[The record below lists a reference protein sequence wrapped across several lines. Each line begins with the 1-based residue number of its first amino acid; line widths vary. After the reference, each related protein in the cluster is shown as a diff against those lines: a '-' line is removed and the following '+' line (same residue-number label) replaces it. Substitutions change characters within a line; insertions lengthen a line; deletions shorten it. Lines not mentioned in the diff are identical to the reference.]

1 MEMLTAA
8 LAVLCALL
16 TLVLLI
22 QRPSIWPV
30 LLALVVAWG
39 ICMAAFRYQL
49 RRWLS
54 RWVRGDNFE
63 KSKTKFS
70 LEQLSQPTALLSGE
84 TVLWYN
90 EQFRARLLGGQD
102 MLTSRVQKVLPGLD
116 LQQCRTQQGQL
127 SGVFLPEQGHKAA
140 QLGKTGI
147 ARRHDRMGGLPV
159 GTCFAQGGQNFARQ
173 PLLEGQGLG
182 FVATA

>member
-8 LAVLCALL
+8 LVVLCALL

-70 LEQLSQPTALLSGE
+70 LEKRCCGT
-84 TVLWYN
+84 
-90 EQFRARLLGGQD
+90 
-102 MLTSRVQKVLPGLD
+102 TSSSV
-116 LQQCRTQQGQL
+116 
-127 SGVFLPEQGHKAA
+127 
-140 QLGKTGI
+140 
-147 ARRHDRMGGLPV
+147 PV
-159 GTCFAQGGQNFARQ
+159 CWAGRIC
-173 PLLEGQGLG
+173 
-182 FVATA
+182 

>member
-70 LEQLSQPTALLSGE
+70 LEQLSQPTALCPAKRCCG
-84 TVLWYN
+84 T
-90 EQFRARLLGGQD
+90 
-102 MLTSRVQKVLPGLD
+102 TSSSV
-116 LQQCRTQQGQL
+116 
-127 SGVFLPEQGHKAA
+127 
-140 QLGKTGI
+140 
-147 ARRHDRMGGLPV
+147 PV
-159 GTCFAQGGQNFARQ
+159 CWAGRIC
-173 PLLEGQGLG
+173 
-182 FVATA
+182 

>member
-70 LEQLSQPTALLSGE
+70 LSSSHS
-84 TVLWYN
+84 
-90 EQFRARLLGGQD
+90 RRLCCPAKRCCGT
-102 MLTSRVQKVLPGLD
+102 TSSSV
-116 LQQCRTQQGQL
+116 
-127 SGVFLPEQGHKAA
+127 
-140 QLGKTGI
+140 
-147 ARRHDRMGGLPV
+147 PV
-159 GTCFAQGGQNFARQ
+159 CWAGRIC
-173 PLLEGQGLG
+173 
-182 FVATA
+182 

>member
-127 SGVFLPEQGHKAA
+127 LLERAQLHGARRGRVHDPAGAERGDRPAQDRSGVQG
-140 QLGKTGI
+140 QPPGLSGVS
-147 ARRHDRMGGLPV
+147 GGRL
-159 GTCFAQGGQNFARQ
+159 
-173 PLLEGQGLG
+173 
-182 FVATA
+182 

>member
-1 MEMLTAA
+1 MKQKPRWTMEMLTAA

-63 KSKTKFS
+63 KSKTK
-70 LEQLSQPTALLSGE
+70 LSQ
-84 TVLWYN
+84 
-90 EQFRARLLGGQD
+90 RAGYFHLHR
-102 MLTSRVQKVLPGLD
+102 RNI
-116 LQQCRTQQGQL
+116 RYH
-127 SGVFLPEQGHKAA
+127 PE
-140 QLGKTGI
+140 I
-147 ARRHDRMGGLPV
+147 SV
-159 GTCFAQGGQNFARQ
+159 
-173 PLLEGQGLG
+173 
-182 FVATA
+182 